1 MESKTETTY
10 RVHRLQDVKP
20 VHCLCGWSHR
30 FISQP
35 DRLSFHIV
43 DIDTEAK
50 KHYHGKMT
58 EYYVILDGSGEM
70 ELDDDRVTVAPGDL
84 IEIPPGTRHRALGQ
98 LRVLVVA
105 MPGFNRD
112 DEFFD

>member
-1 MESKTETTY
+1 MGTSKSYVRKARTVDPVPCPCGSATRIVTSHDDS
-10 RVHRLQDVKP
+10 RVSIHRVE
-20 VHCLCGWSHR
+20 
-30 FISQP
+30 IS
-35 DRLSFHIV
+35 R
-43 DIDTEAK
+43 EAK